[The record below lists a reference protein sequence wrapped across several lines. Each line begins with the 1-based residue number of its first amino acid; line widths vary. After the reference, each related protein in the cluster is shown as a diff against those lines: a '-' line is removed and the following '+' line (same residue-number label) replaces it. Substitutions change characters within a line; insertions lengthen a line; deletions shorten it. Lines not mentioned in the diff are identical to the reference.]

1 MKYLISCVV
10 ILFLFITSLFIGVK
24 ELTLQNILI
33 NANDEQSTLIISRLP
48 RTLALTLTG
57 MGLSVEGF
65 VMQQLVQNKFVS
77 PATIGT
83 IEASKFGI
91 LISILLFPT
100 YGLIAK
106 TTISFIVTA
115 FFSILFIVLV
125 QRIKNKNIIFV
136 PLLGIMFGYII
147 NALATYFAF
156 KNNIVQNMT
165 GWLIGD
171 FSNILQGNYES
182 LYFIV
187 PAIAILYY
195 YANEFVV
202 LGMGESYAKNLGLN
216 YQQVLL
222 IGLICVSLTVSII
235 VVNVGAIPFV
245 GLVVPNIVSM
255 LYGDNL
261 KRMLPLSAIFG
272 AIFLLSAD
280 IVGRWIIFPYE
291 LPIGLTIGVIGGIFF
306 FVILLK
312 RKN

>member
-1 MKYLISCVV
+1 M
-10 ILFLFITSLFIGVK
+10 
-24 ELTLQNILI
+24 
-33 NANDEQSTLIISRLP
+33 A
-48 RTLALTLTG
+48 
-57 MGLSVEGF
+57 
-65 VMQQLVQNKFVS
+65 
-77 PATIGT
+77 
-83 IEASKFGI
+83 
-91 LISILLFPT
+91 
-100 YGLIAK
+100 
-106 TTISFIVTA
+106 
-115 FFSILFIVLV
+115 
-125 QRIKNKNIIFV
+125 
-136 PLLGIMFGYII
+136 
-147 NALATYFAF
+147 
-156 KNNIVQNMT
+156 

-182 LYFIV
+182 LYFII
-187 PAIAILYY
+187 PAITILYC

-245 GLVVPNIVSM
+245 GLVVPNIISL

-261 KRMLPLSAIFG
+261 KRMLPLSALFG
-272 AIFLLSAD
+272 AIFLLAAD

-291 LPIGLTIGVIGGIFF
+291 LPIGLTVGVIGGIFF

>member
-1 MKYLISCVV
+1 MKYIISCLLIV
-10 ILFLFITSLFIGVK
+10 FLFITSLLVGVK
-24 ELTLQNILI
+24 EVTLRSIFN
-33 NANDEQSTLIISRLP
+33 NMNDEQSILIISRLP
-48 RTLALTLTG
+48 RTLALILTG
-57 MGLSVEGF
+57 MGLSIAGF
-65 VMQQLVQNKFVS
+65 VMQQLAQNKFVS
-77 PATIGT
+77 PSTIGT

-91 LISILLFPT
+91 LISLLLFPT

-115 FFSILFIVLV
+115 LFSILFIILI
-125 QRIKNKNIIFV
+125 QRLKNKNIIFV

-147 NALATYFAF
+147 NAFATYFAF
-156 KNNIVQNMT
+156 KNNIVQNMA

-182 LYFIV
+182 LYFII
-187 PAIAILYY
+187 PAITILYC

-245 GLVVPNIVSM
+245 GLVVPNIVSL

-261 KRMLPLSAIFG
+261 KRMLPLSALFG
-272 AIFLLSAD
+272 AIFLLAAD

-291 LPIGLTIGVIGGIFF
+291 LPIGLTVGVIGGIFF